1 MSEQVL
7 AYREAERV
15 VLAEARKLLASDRMA
30 QRVSLSS
37 SAGRILA
44 EAVHADRDQP
54 PFPRATRDG
63 FAWNAG
69 SSGTGPHR
77 VVGTVRAGEMWNGAP
92 LAAGDAVEIMTGAAV
107 PEGADAVAMVEHVER
122 SGDEVRLQAGRT
134 LTAGENVVPVGAE
147 ARSCDVVVPAGTRLG
162 PAQIAAAAACGYAEV
177 TVAAKARVAI
187 LATGD
192 ELVPVAETPA
202 PAQIRNSNSYSL
214 SAQLL
219 AMGAEPVRLPI
230 VPDDARATEEAIRAA
245 LACDLL
251 VMTGGVSMGR
261 FDYVEQALERVG
273 AEFLFTGVKMQPGK
287 PVVFGRAR
295 HEGEPRYFLGL
306 PGNPVSTMV
315 TFALFGAPM
324 VAALMGEEPER
335 WPRWTR
341 GALTREVS
349 VKPGLTRFLPAQ
361 IESSMDGVRVTPV
374 MWQGSGDLASTARAE
389 GFVVVP
395 EEAERLE
402 AGAKVTALLLG

>member
-1 MSEQVL
+1 MSDQVL

-15 VLAEARKLLASDRMA
+15 VLAEARRLLESERIS

-37 SAGRILA
+37 SAGRVLA
-44 EAVHADRDQP
+44 QAVHADRDQP

-63 FAWNAG
+63 FAWSSAAG
-69 SSGTGPHR
+69 AGPHP
-77 VVGTVRAGEMWNGAP
+77 VVGTVRAGEVWRGAALSP
-92 LAAGDAVEIMTGAAV
+92 GEAVEIMTGAAV

-122 SGDEVRLQAGRT
+122 HGGTVELQAGRK
-134 LTAGENVVPVGAE
+134 LAAGENVVPVGAE
-147 ARSCDVVVPAGTRLG
+147 ARSCDVLVPAGTRLG
-162 PAQIAAAAACGYAEV
+162 AAQIAAAAACGYAEV
-177 TVAAKARVAI
+177 AVAAKARVAI

-192 ELVPVAETPA
+192 ELVPVAETPGL
-202 PAQIRNSNSYSL
+202 AQIRNSNSYSL

-230 VPDDARATEEAIRAA
+230 VPDNARATEEAIRAA

-251 VMTGGVSMGR
+251 VVTGGVSMGR

-295 HEGEPRYFLGL
+295 HEGELRYFLGL

-324 VAALMGEEPER
+324 VAALMGEEPSR
-335 WPRWTR
+335 WPRWTC
-341 GALTREVS
+341 GKLTREVRG
-349 VKPGLTRFLPAQ
+349 KPGLTRFLPARV
-361 IESSMDGVRVTPV
+361 ESSIDGVRVTPV
-374 MWQGSGDLASTARAE
+374 AWQGSGDLAGTARAE

-402 AGAKVTALLLG
+402 AGADVAALLLG

>member
-15 VLAEARKLLASDRMA
+15 VQAEARKLLEGERIS

-37 SAGRILA
+37 SAGRVLA
-44 EAVHADRDQP
+44 RAVHADRDQP

-63 FAWNAG
+63 FAWSSAAG
-69 SSGTGPHR
+69 AGPHR
-77 VVGTVRAGEMWNGAP
+77 LLGTVRAGEMWSGPALAP
-92 LAAGDAVEIMTGAAV
+92 GEAVEIMTGAAV

-122 SGDEVRLQAGRT
+122 SGDAVQLPEGRA
-134 LTAGENVVPVGAE
+134 LAAGENVVPAGAE
-147 ARSCDVVVPAGTRLG
+147 ARSCDVVVPVGTRLG
-162 PAQIAAAAACGYAEV
+162 PAQIAAAAACGYAEIAV
-177 TVAAKARVAI
+177 YAKARVAI

-192 ELVPVAETPA
+192 ELVPVAQTPS

-230 VPDDARATEEAIRAA
+230 VPDEAKATEEAIRAA

-261 FDYVEQALERVG
+261 FDYVEQALARVG
-273 AEFLFTGVKMQPGK
+273 AEFFFTGVKMQPGK
-287 PVVFGRAR
+287 PVVFGQAR
-295 HEGEPRYFLGL
+295 HAGEPRYFLGL

-315 TFALFGAPM
+315 TFALFGAPL

-335 WPRWTR
+335 WPRWAR
-341 GALTREVS
+341 GELTREVR

-361 IESSMDGVRVTPV
+361 MESSIDGVRVTPV
-374 MWQGSGDLASTARAE
+374 AWQGSGDLSSTARAE

-402 AGAKVTALLLG
+402 AGAAVTVLLLG